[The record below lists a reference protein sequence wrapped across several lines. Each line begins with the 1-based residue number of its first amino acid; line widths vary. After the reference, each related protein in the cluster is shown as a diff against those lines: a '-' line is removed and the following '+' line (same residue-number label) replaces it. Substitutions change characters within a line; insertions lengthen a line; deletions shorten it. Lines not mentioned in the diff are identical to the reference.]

1 MHLENITTKMIVIS
15 GKAQSGKDTVAN
27 MLMETMENEGF
38 RVEILHY
45 ADLLKYLCK
54 ELYGWDGKKDEFGR
68 ALLQHVGTDIVRAK
82 NVDVWANFIRDIV
95 LIFGEKCKWDYVI
108 VPDCRFPN
116 EIEVPK
122 ASGIDVFHLH
132 IVRDGFE
139 NDLTNE
145 QQVHESEMAIDGY
158 YYDYLLR
165 NNSDLDEL
173 KKIVYVLMV
182 RILIWTEYLMRA
194 VGD

>member
-82 NVDVWANFIRDIV
+82 NVDFWANFIRDIV